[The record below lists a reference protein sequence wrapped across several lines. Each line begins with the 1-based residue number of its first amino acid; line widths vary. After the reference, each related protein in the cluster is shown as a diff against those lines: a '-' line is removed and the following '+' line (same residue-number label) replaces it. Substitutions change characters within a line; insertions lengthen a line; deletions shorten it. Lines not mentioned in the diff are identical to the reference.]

1 MISFAIIMA
10 LAKVHSFLCVKLL
23 KISVRLGTVSAK
35 SITTTLICFVKSPFQ
50 WAYWQDII

>member
-23 KISVRLGTVSAK
+23 KSVRLGTVSAK
-35 SITTTLICFVKSPFQ
+35 SVTKTPICFVKSPFQ

>member
-1 MISFAIIMA
+1 MA
-10 LAKVHSFLCVKLL
+10 LAKVHGFLCVKLL

-50 WAYWQDII
+50 WTYWQDII